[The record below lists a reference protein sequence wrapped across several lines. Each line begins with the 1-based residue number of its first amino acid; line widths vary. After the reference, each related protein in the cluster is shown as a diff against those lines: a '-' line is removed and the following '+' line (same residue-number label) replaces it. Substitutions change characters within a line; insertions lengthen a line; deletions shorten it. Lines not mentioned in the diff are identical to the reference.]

1 MGDARL
7 TLPVHGSKEETQ
19 LMRFQTTQHQLL
31 YHHLLNRN
39 QFQHAT
45 HSLTQNANKLPPMPQ
60 STLLH
65 SGRLMLNLMRTTLFK
80 ATQSATVPNA
90 VNISTPREK
99 MTTQSTIP
107 SQISELTEISDG
119 PKLTPKPLETSTQ
132 TSLHQKPTNQL
143 ISN

>member
-1 MGDARL
+1 
-7 TLPVHGSKEETQ
+7 
-19 LMRFQTTQHQLL
+19 
-31 YHHLLNRN
+31 
-39 QFQHAT
+39 
-45 HSLTQNANKLPPMPQ
+45 
-60 STLLH
+60 
-65 SGRLMLNLMRTTLFK
+65 MRTTLFK

-143 ISN
+143 ISNWPQFGREDKNSKEIQPKLLDLHTGLEKIERMKFENEKSVDNLSNSW